1 MKRIYV
7 FILLLILGIGICG
20 NLDAQVNVTVGDG
33 TLANA
38 TTGVPAPYG
47 TYWKS
52 FRQQFLILAS
62 ELEDLGG
69 GAGNINSLAFNVDTI
84 NNCSPM
90 PNFTIRLKSTSQT
103 VLSTTFEVGDYQ
115 TVFVQDGFMP
125 TTGWNVHEF
134 TTPFNWDGASNI
146 LVDIFSDLVTTYTQN
161 ASVFYTETG
170 FNSSLRFQSDSA
182 EGQSATTGT
191 LSMNRS
197 NIRFNMAALVVTNPP
212 NPAIMISPV
221 NEAQNIFGGV
231 ALRWGSGGGAPL
243 GYKVHFGT
251 TNPPPFV
258 EETTET
264 TYNPTVENETTY
276 YWQIVP
282 FNAIGDAQNCPIWS
296 FTTAGQHAIIGAGD
310 QWARMPIDFY
320 YKCSLFE
327 TIYYPDELGFASGI
341 ITAIAFFN
349 NFSSTTVMDK
359 PTQIWLGTTDQ
370 TDLTGAWIPST
381 EMNLVFDG
389 NVDYPAGE
397 NTVII
402 QLQSPYMHTPGNLVM
417 MVKRPLD
424 GGYFSST
431 DYFKCQTGTEMRTR
445 KLMSDSIDYDPTAP
459 SAATAVAQFP
469 KTAFFY
475 SGQQIE
481 NDLAAMSL
489 TGPLSPTEGL
499 QSNYVVTIKNNGVN
513 TQTNYQVKLFKT
525 GEVEL
530 ASVNGPSIASLQTLQ
545 VTIPWTPAEAGAVT
559 IWGEVVLTGDEI
571 EQNNRTATLDLAIQ
585 PEGIQ
590 AVTIGEG
597 NETDRMPMDY
607 YYKNSIFE
615 TLIYEDELDFV
626 SGTITSLAFYN
637 NFASNN
643 PNGATKI
650 WMGSTD
656 QTDLT
661 GGWIPSTQLN
671 LVFDGNVQ
679 YPAGANTITIPLQT
693 PYFHTP
699 GNLVI
704 MVLRPMD
711 TDWYSSSD
719 YFLCQSRTQMRTLKL
734 QSDGTSYDPT
744 NPPTATATARFPK
757 LTIFYSAEPI
767 ENDLGISNLIG
778 NQTPSVGSSSNY
790 VVTIRNNGSN
800 AQNNYQVKLFK
811 EGDIMVSS
819 VAGPAIQS
827 LETLQVNIPWTPDA
841 MGQTYLYAT
850 VDLAGDE
857 IEQNNRTQNFIVEV
871 LEAGTTFITIG
882 AGTSSNTTTGS
893 PTPYGTWYRSF
904 RQQYLWTAA
913 ELQDA
918 GANTGFITA
927 IAFNVDVVNNCSPMT
942 NFTIR
947 VKETDQTVL
956 STSFE
961 PGAYTTVWN
970 QNDFLPTAGWNVHTL
985 NEMYHWDGTSNL
997 LIDVF
1002 CDIIPG
1008 GYSQNASV
1016 YYTLTGGNTALRAQ
1030 SDSENC
1036 SESATG
1042 SLSSNRANLRLGMI
1056 LVGMASLSGT
1066 VTGPGGTPLAEVQVQ
1081 FANGGHSTVTNSQG
1095 QYNIQNIMPG
1105 DYSVSFSKHGY
1116 QTQTQNISLDEDED
1130 ATLNISL
1137 ATLPMVNVTG
1147 TVIAS
1152 DTQSGIAGASIQ
1164 LSGYENYS
1172 GNTTATGSFNI
1183 PNVYANNSYQCTI
1196 MAPGY
1201 SNYLGT
1207 ITLGSANH
1215 DMGTITLDEI
1225 AYAPH
1230 SLQAEVNVTGTAVNL
1245 NWTAPDPNATQITE
1259 SFESPNFPP
1268 TDWSQEITNTGG
1280 PNANGVYNSFC
1291 RVGTVPLSGSPATP
1305 TDGSFQSGLFWDST
1319 HQDEWLITPSFNCPP
1334 GGYLRF
1340 DSHVFLGSINED
1352 HYYVKISTDGGNSWT
1367 PLWDASAQTGG
1378 WNYYA
1383 SPITVDLENYG
1394 GMQVKLAFNA
1404 VDGPDQEGLYYV
1416 WFIDNIYIGNLRT
1429 EHSPVVNINFQDEEL
1444 TYRSDSKVDPSPF
1457 ATNTRHPSRAQHFG
1471 LTRNEPSLP
1480 QTQQERQAPQRSL
1493 LGYKLWRF
1501 TPGQESN
1508 ETAWSSLTPNV
1519 LDEPLF
1525 TDPDWQTLPNAEYRW
1540 AVKAI
1545 YTNGVSSVASF
1556 SNVLEKSEE
1565 IGLIAGVVRRINNAP
1580 IQGATVSVGAVS
1592 ATTNAAGA
1600 YSLILPIGT
1609 YDVSCTATGFEPQTA
1624 NDITVSPNQT
1634 TTLNFYLDAVSN
1646 EDELVPVAATELL
1659 GNYPNPFNPET
1670 VISYSLKDATPV
1682 RLEIYNSKGQRIRVL
1697 VDETQASGWYRA
1709 LWNGRDD
1716 HGKPAS
1722 SGIYMYRMNAGSY
1735 SASRKMVLLQ

>member
-1624 NDITVSPNQT
+1624 NDITVSP
-1634 TTLNFYLDAVSN
+1634 
-1646 EDELVPVAATELL
+1646 
-1659 GNYPNPFNPET
+1659 
-1670 VISYSLKDATPV
+1670 
-1682 RLEIYNSKGQRIRVL
+1682 
-1697 VDETQASGWYRA
+1697 
-1709 LWNGRDD
+1709 
-1716 HGKPAS
+1716 
-1722 SGIYMYRMNAGSY
+1722 
-1735 SASRKMVLLQ
+1735 